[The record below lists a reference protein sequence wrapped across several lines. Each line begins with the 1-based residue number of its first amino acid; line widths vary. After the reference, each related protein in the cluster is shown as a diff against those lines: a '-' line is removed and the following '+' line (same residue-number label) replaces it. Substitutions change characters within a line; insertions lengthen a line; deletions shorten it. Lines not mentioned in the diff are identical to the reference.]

1 MARPVR
7 SSWFSASGLRE
18 SGLEDLNV
26 HFHMLLLDGVYVAD
40 GDSVRWVPV
49 PPPTTEEVQEVVT
62 QIAWTVERW
71 LGTQGYA
78 ADEPCEE
85 DQDDD
90 ANGVLLSASVAGR
103 VALGV
108 RAGAKVRRLQR
119 ASTRPFRLPA
129 LCAEDQ
135 GYNLHAAV
143 VIREGDI
150 NGLERLCRYVLRPP
164 LARSRL
170 HRREDGLLVLTL
182 RKPYANGTT
191 DFIFSE
197 VELAQRLAALVPPKG
212 KNGISYHGV
221 FGARHRHRNEVIPC
235 GGRLTLHAVVR
246 PPATLAVLN
255 SLERSAKRQGRG
267 PP

>member
-1 MARPVR
+1 MT
-7 SSWFSASGLRE
+7 
-18 SGLEDLNV
+18 
-26 HFHMLLLDGVYVAD
+26 H
-40 GDSVRWVPV
+40 
-49 PPPTTEEVQEVVT
+49 
-62 QIAWTVERW
+62 IAWTVERW

-108 RAGAKVRRLQR
+108 RAGAKVRRLQ
-119 ASTRPFRLPA
+119 
-129 LCAEDQ
+129 Q
-135 GYNLHAAV
+135 
-143 VIREGDI
+143 
-150 NGLERLCRYVLRPP
+150 
-164 LARSRL
+164 

-221 FGARHRHRNEVIPC
+221 FGASR
-235 GGRLTLHAVVR
+235 
-246 PPATLAVLN
+246 
-255 SLERSAKRQGRG
+255 
-267 PP
+267 